1 MGVKIYN
8 PVDLAE
14 IDDFKAQFYGKGGSS
29 PALEKRV
36 KELEDELADYKEKQD
51 AIDKDLDVLAGGIDE

>member
-8 PVDLAE
+8 PVDLAD
-14 IDDFKAQFYGKGGSS
+14 IDDFKAKFYGKGGSS

-36 KELEDELADYKEKQD
+36 KELETELAEYKEKQD
-51 AIDKDLDVLAGGIDE
+51 VIDKDLDVLAGGGNE

>member
-14 IDDFKAQFYGKGGSS
+14 IDDFKSQFYGKGGSS
-29 PALEKRV
+29 LALEKRV
-36 KELEDELADYKEKQD
+36 KELEAELADYKVKQEE
-51 AIDKDLDVLAGGIDE
+51 IDKDLDALAGGSDE